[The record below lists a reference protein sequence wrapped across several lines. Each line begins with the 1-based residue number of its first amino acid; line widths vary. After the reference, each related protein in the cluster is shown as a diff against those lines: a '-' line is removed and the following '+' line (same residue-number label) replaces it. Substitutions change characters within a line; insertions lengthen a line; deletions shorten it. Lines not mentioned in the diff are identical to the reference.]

1 MSEQIAEVGRGVS
14 LTYERLGG
22 NDGTPLVLIPGL
34 GQQLVAWPDGLC
46 ELFTERGYQVIRLD
60 NRDVGGSTHAGFRP
74 PAAQQMLFKRW
85 DPAQYD
91 LHDMAADTVGLLD
104 ALGLESAH
112 LVGMSMGGMIAQTV
126 AACYPRRVASLTS
139 IMSTTGAAR
148 LGRPALSTWRR
159 MFGRPARTRAEH
171 VEASVRMYRHIS
183 SAGYPFD
190 EAAVRATAGLS
201 WDRDPRPA
209 PGVGRQL
216 AGILKSGDR
225 TRELA
230 AITAPTLVVHGDRDR
245 MVHPTGG
252 AATARAIAGARL
264 HTVPGMG
271 HDLPTGAWPVLVDL
285 IDGHLRST
293 ATRSAA
299 ATQSSAAAKD
309 STAKTNSS
317 PVPNL
322 SAAPRSADAPNL

>member
-1 MSEQIAEVGRGVS
+1 MSEQIADVGRGVS

-22 NDGTPLVLIPGL
+22 NDGTPLVLVPGL

-46 ELFTERGYQVIRLD
+46 ELFAERGYQVIRLD

-74 PAAQQMLFKRW
+74 PAPQQMLFKRW

-104 ALGLESAH
+104 ALGLGAVH
-112 LVGMSMGGMIAQTV
+112 LVGMSMGGMISQTV
-126 AACYPRRVASLTS
+126 AARYPQRVASLTS

-225 TRELA
+225 TKELA
-230 AITAPTLVVHGDRDR
+230 AVTAPTLVVHGDRDM

-271 HDLPTGAWPVLVDL
+271 HDLPAGAWPALVDL
-285 IDGHLRST
+285 IDGHIGSTTGQSHTTTQSST
-293 ATRSAA
+293 AT
-299 ATQSSAAAKD
+299 
-309 STAKTNSS
+309 TNS
-317 PVPNL
+317 